1 MAHFTMTNGQA
12 ADVASYSEA
21 AYFAGFHFA
30 HIAER
35 DEVARLARKAA
46 DGRKALERMARDR
59 RTGGRAGATGRRAGD
74 SPATVK
80 PMLRLAC

>member
-30 HIAER
+30 HIAAR
-35 DEVARLARKAA
+35 DEAERLARKAA

-59 RTGGRAGATGRRAGD
+59 RTGARAGMTGRRAGD
-74 SPATVK
+74 KPATIA
-80 PMLRLAC
+80 PALRLAC